1 MEEVK
6 EETREELLLTDLI
19 NVSTLQ
25 KMQDTFS
32 MMTGMASMTVDA
44 AGNMVTNPSNYTDF
58 CMKLI
63 QTTEKGRK
71 LCKDCLLEVEKNMSL
86 DDKKGL
92 CKYCCHAGFMTF
104 AAPIMANNI
113 MAGCF
118 LSGQV
123 LTEPISREKLEE
135 TAIET
140 GIDVETLAEAAGKI
154 KIADEAVID
163 KAAFVVADIANILSE
178 FASNKNQIYMN
189 NLQLEKTSNMKSDFL
204 ANMSHEIR
212 TPMNAVIGMA
222 EMALREEISPAARNY
237 ISQIKSSGQA
247 LLTIINDILDFS
259 KIESGKMDINE
270 VDYEPMSVV
279 NDVVNIIMT
288 RIGNKKMEFTIDIN
302 PDLPH
307 ELHGDNIRIKQI
319 LVNLANNAIKF
330 TKEGN
335 VHLQM
340 DFKRT
345 KENEIMMIVSVSD
358 TGSGIK
364 KEDMGKLFRSFQQV
378 DSKRN
383 RNIEGTGLGLAIC
396 KQLISLM
403 GGDIKA
409 ESVYGKG
416 SRFTFKLPQKV
427 VSNIASIDRK
437 QEDITVA
444 ALVENKYIKKQMK
457 RDMLKFVTEYFNI
470 ESEEELLLLKER
482 QASYLFV
489 EQTLFTDTV
498 QDFLRNNPAITGVVI
513 INFRATRSYNIPN
526 VRVIKKPLYSL
537 ILANIF
543 HGDIVY
549 PNFAQMEADDFDFT
563 APDAE
568 ILVVDDNSVNLTVV
582 QGLLNPLNM
591 KIETAVSG
599 KEAVNKIINKKYD
612 VIFMDHMMP
621 EMDGVE
627 TTRVIRRMLG
637 ENGQVPI
644 IALTANAVD
653 GTREL
658 FINEGMDDFVAKP
671 IELRIITAIL
681 KKWLPKEKIIKAR
694 KEEGSGKGVIDENTK
709 KELMATGL
717 DVDMALKLL
726 GSWELFWSVL
736 KEYYRVIDKKYAL
749 IKEYWQNG
757 NWKDYTVEVHALKSS
772 SRQIGANG
780 LAQMAERMEAAGK
793 AGDAGLIHKTTPA
806 MLSKYIEYKDIL
818 KPYFAEKST
827 GHGGRQAD
835 IKKLGEFFKRME
847 DALENLDTDSMEEV
861 IIDMD
866 KYSYSSKQEEYFER
880 LKNAVEDIDTEQCGE
895 ILVLWRE
902 CVQDN

>member
-1 MEEVK
+1 MDVVK
-6 EETREELLLTDLI
+6 EEIKEEQLLTGLI

-25 KMQDTFS
+25 KMQNTFS
-32 MMTGMASMTVDA
+32 TMTGMASMTVDA
-44 AGNMVTNPSNYTDF
+44 SGNMVTEPSNYTDF

-71 LCKDCLLEVEKNMSL
+71 LCKDCLLEAGKKIFANN
-86 DDKKGL
+86 KKGL
-92 CKYCCHAGFMTF
+92 CKYCCHAGFMIFT
-104 AAPIMANNI
+104 APIVVNNI
-113 MAGCF
+113 IVGYF
-118 LSGQV
+118 VSGQV

-135 TAIET
+135 TARKT
-140 GIDVETLAEAAGKI
+140 GIDVQTLAEAAGKI
-154 KIADEAVID
+154 KIADKAVID
-163 KAAFVVADIANILSE
+163 KAASVVSDIANIFSE
-178 FASNKNQIYMN
+178 FANNKNQIYMN
-189 NLQLEKTSNMKSDFL
+189 NLQLEKASNMKSDFL

-222 EMALREEISPAARNY
+222 EMALREDIPPAAKNY

-270 VDYEPMSVV
+270 ADYEPMSVV

-288 RIGNKKMEFTIDIN
+288 RIGNKRLEFTLDIN
-302 PDLPH
+302 PGLPN
-307 ELHGDNIRIKQI
+307 ELHGDSIRIKQV

-330 TKEGN
+330 TKDGN

-345 KENEIMMIVSVSD
+345 SENEIIMYVSISD

-409 ESVYGKG
+409 ESVYGEG

-427 VSNIASIDRK
+427 VNNTASIDRH
-437 QEDITVA
+437 QEDIAVA
-444 ALVENKYIKKQMK
+444 GLIENQYIEKQMQ
-457 RDMLKFVTEYFNI
+457 RDMSRFVSGYFSI
-470 ESEEELLLLKER
+470 KSEEELGLLKER
-482 QASYLFV
+482 KASYLFV
-489 EQTLFTDTV
+489 EQTLFTDAV
-498 QDFLRNNPAITGVVI
+498 QDFLRDNPAITGVVL
-513 INFRATRSYNIPN
+513 INFRAVRSYNIPN
-526 VRVIKKPLYSL
+526 VRIIKKPLYSL
-537 ILANIF
+537 TLASIF

-549 PNFAQMEADDFDFT
+549 SSFAQMEADDFDFT

-582 QGLLNPLNM
+582 QGLLNPLDM

-612 VIFMDHMMP
+612 IIFMDHMMP

-653 GTREL
+653 GTKEL

-671 IELRIITAIL
+671 IELRIITAKL
-681 KKWLPKEKIIKAR
+681 KKWLPKEKIIKNNKEGDSDKKHVDR
-694 KEEGSGKGVIDENTK
+694 RTKEELSI
-709 KELMATGL
+709 TGL
-717 DVDMALKLL
+717 DVGQALKLL
-726 GSWELFWSVL
+726 GSEELFWSVL
-736 KEYYRVIDKKYAL
+736 KEYYRVIEKKYVL
-749 IKEYWQNG
+749 IKEYEQNG
-757 NWKDYTVEVHALKSS
+757 QWKDYTIEVHALKSS

-780 LAQMAERMEAAGK
+780 LAQMAERMEAAGN
-793 AGDAGLIHKTTPA
+793 AGDAELIHKTTPA
-806 MLSKYIEYKDIL
+806 MLGEYIKYKDIL
-818 KPYFAEKST
+818 KPYFIEKNT
-827 GHGGRQAD
+827 EHGGRQAD
-835 IKKLGEFFKRME
+835 IKKLGEFFARME
-847 DALENLDTDSMEEV
+847 DALENLDTDDMEEV
-861 IIDMD
+861 ICDME
-866 KYSYSSKQEEYFER
+866 KYSYSKEQEEYFER
-880 LKNAVEDIDTEQCGE
+880 LKNAVEDIDTEQCEE
-895 ILVLWRE
+895 ILALWKE
-902 CVQDN
+902 CIQNN